1 MGDYRDL
8 GAPQSR
14 NEAILMNMLGASY
27 TLEDPQSRIE
37 YLLQE
42 ILNAGGGGSGEVT
55 GVKGNVETEYRK
67 GQVNITL
74 EDVTNIDNGL
84 TYDDISKTLSG
95 SQHDTMPTASA
106 DWAGKTIQYTG
117 PDTPDYES
125 GHFYKCEEDAGTYA
139 WEEAEI
145 IDTLTQSQLN
155 TLLSLFD

>member
-84 TYDDISKTLSG
+84 TYDVISKTLSG

>member
-67 GQVNITL
+67 GQVNITI

>member
-8 GAPQSR
+8 GEPQSR
-14 NEAILMNMLGASY
+14 NEAILMNMLGATY

-42 ILNAGGGGSGEVT
+42 ILNAGGGGSGDVS
-55 GVKGNVETEYRK
+55 GVKGNVEINYRK
-67 GQVNITL
+67 GNVNITL

-95 SQHDTMPTASA
+95 SQHDTRPAASA
-106 DWAGKTIQYTG
+106 EWVDKVIQYTG
-117 PDTPDYES
+117 ADTPDYDS
-125 GHFYKCEEDAGTYA
+125 GHFYKCKNNAGTYE

-145 IDTLTQSQLN
+145 VDTLTQEQMN

>member
-8 GAPQSR
+8 GEPQSR
-14 NEAILMNMLGASY
+14 NEAILMNMLGATY

-42 ILNAGGGGSGEVT
+42 ILNSGGGGSGDVS
-55 GVKGNVETEYRK
+55 GVKGNVEATYRK
-67 GQVNITL
+67 GNVNITL

-84 TYDDISKTLSG
+84 TYDNISKTLSG

-106 DWAGKTIQYTG
+106 DWEGKTIQYTG
-117 PDTPDYES
+117 ADTPGYDS
-125 GHFYKCEEDAGTYA
+125 GHFYKCVDDAGTYK

-145 IDTLTQSQLN
+145 VDTLTQDQLN

>member
-8 GAPQSR
+8 GEPQSR
-14 NEAILMNMLGASY
+14 NERILMNMLGASY

-42 ILNAGGGGSGEVT
+42 ILNAGGGGSGDVT

-117 PDTPDYES
+117 PDTPAYES

>member
-8 GAPQSR
+8 GEPQSR
-14 NEAILMNMLGASY
+14 NERILMNMLGASY

-37 YLLQE
+37 YLLQL
-42 ILNAGGGGSGEVT
+42 ILEAGGGGAGDVT

-67 GQVNITL
+67 GQVNITI
-74 EDVTNIDNGL
+74 EDITHIVNGL
-84 TYDDISKTLSG
+84 TYDAISKTLSG

-117 PDTPDYES
+117 PDTSDYES
-125 GHFYKCEEDAGTYA
+125 GHFYKCVDDAGTYA

-145 IDTLTQSQLN
+145 IDTLTQDQLN
-155 TLLSLFD
+155 TLLALFD

>member
-8 GAPQSR
+8 GEPQSR
-14 NEAILMNMLGASY
+14 NERILMNMLGASY

-42 ILNAGGGGSGEVT
+42 ILNAGGGGSGDVT

-117 PDTPDYES
+117 PDTPAYES
-125 GHFYKCEEDAGTYA
+125 GHFYKCEEDEGTYA

-145 IDTLTQSQLN
+145 LDTLTQSQLN

>member
-8 GAPQSR
+8 GEPQSR

-27 TLEDPQSRIE
+27 ELVDPQSRIE

-42 ILNAGGGGSGEVT
+42 ILNAGGGGGGDVS
-55 GVKGNVETEYRK
+55 GVKGDVETTYRK
-67 GQVNITL
+67 GQVNLTIEDITH
-74 EDVTNIDNGL
+74 IDNGL
-84 TYDDISKTLSG
+84 TYDAISKTLNG

-117 PDTPDYES
+117 PDTPDYDS
-125 GHFYKCEEDAGTYA
+125 GHFYKCQDNAGSYE

-145 IDTLTQSQLN
+145 VDTLTQEQLN
-155 TLLSLFD
+155 TLLALFD

>member
-125 GHFYKCEEDAGTYA
+125 GHFYKCEEDAGNYA

>member
-8 GAPQSR
+8 GEPQSR
-14 NEAILMNMLGASY
+14 NERILMNMLGATY
-27 TLEDPQSRIE
+27 EIGEPQSRIE

-42 ILNAGGGGSGEVT
+42 ILNAGGGGSGDVS
-55 GVKGNVETEYRK
+55 GVKGEVETTYRK
-67 GQVNITL
+67 GNVNITI
-74 EDVTNIDNGL
+74 EDVTNLDNGL

-117 PDTPDYES
+117 PDTADYES
-125 GHFYKCEEDAGTYA
+125 GHFYKCAEDAGTYE

-145 IDTLTQSQLN
+145 VDTLTQEQLN
-155 TLLSLFD
+155 TLMSLFD